1 VNEKMKLNNYKRLEL
16 TTVKQLIEQM
26 NTNNEVNTKLHET
39 RVTLEEQ
46 RNIILS
52 VILMFAYTSMY
63 FIFILIL
70 FNHLIILW

>member
-1 VNEKMKLNNYKRLEL
+1 MKLNNYKRLEL

-70 FNHLIILW
+70 FNHLIIL

>member
-1 VNEKMKLNNYKRLEL
+1 MELNNYKRLEL

-26 NTNNEVNTKLHET
+26 KTNNEVNTKLHET

-52 VILMFAYTSMY
+52 IILMFAYTSMY

-70 FNHLIILW
+70 FNHLIIL